1 MLANIRQS
9 LRRLSKSKSPKK
21 RKSPRKR
28 LSKRKSPS
36 KRKASKRKS
45 PVCHSMSAKF
55 PKRGSRT
62 KRGKPCYVRR

>member
-1 MLANIRQS
+1 MLANLR
-9 LRRLSKSKSPKK
+9 RRLSKSKSPRK
-21 RKSPRKR
+21 RKSPLKR
-28 LSKRKSPS
+28 LS

-45 PVCHSMSAKF
+45 PVCHSMSSKF